1 MIGRQVLVGYL
12 ARSAAPR
19 SGRSS
24 ISSLDRAAAHSRATS
39 GDGSSRESCDG
50 DSEVDALVILLSV
63 PINDGT
69 VATTLALC
77 DGVVHAD
84 VLRDGNR
91 DADSEGVALEHDDA
105 VGEYEFV
112 AVALALSD
120 GEPDVDLNIEA
131 DAQLLSVA
139 AAVIRDREGDV
150 VADMLCD

>member
-1 MIGRQVLVGYL
+1 VADAHADAEIVGESVGEGVPICVVG
-12 ARSAAPR
+12 AGESERDAEA
-19 SGRSS
+19 
-24 ISSLDRAAAHSRATS
+24 
-39 GDGSSRESCDG
+39 DGHDEAECEDEGVVENEPAGVSESVPVALIDG
-50 DSEVDALVILLSV
+50 ESVGEVVALVVLLSV

-84 VLRDGNR
+84 ALRDGDR

-105 VGEYEFV
+105 VGESEFV

-131 DAQLLSVA
+131 DA
-139 AAVIRDREGDV
+139 
-150 VADMLCD
+150 